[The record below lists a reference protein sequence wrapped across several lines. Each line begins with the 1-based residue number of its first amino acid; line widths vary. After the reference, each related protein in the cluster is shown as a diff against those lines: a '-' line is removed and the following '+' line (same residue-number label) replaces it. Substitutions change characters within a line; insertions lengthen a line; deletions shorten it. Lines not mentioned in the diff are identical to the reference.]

1 MTNPIAPTKVSSYLQ
16 YLPAVFQE
24 AGDGQEGDFLGR
36 FLLAFEQ
43 ILSGLEGAE
52 PLGLEEII
60 ARIDRYF
67 YAGDPEHP
75 ERTEQTPPEF
85 LAWLASWVALTLR
98 ADWRE
103 DEQRRFLARI
113 VPLYRLRGTKAGL
126 IKMVETY
133 TGFNVQVQDLPMQVG
148 VSSTVGRDTLIGGPH
163 HFHIRMTLQRKEGS
177 EAIVKK
183 LDRVQA
189 IALAIVDQEKPAH
202 THYSW
207 QVETPT
213 MQIGTYSH
221 VGIDTF
227 LGSQRTEEPS

>member
-1 MTNPIAPTKVSSYLQ
+1 MTNSTAPTQLSSYLQ
-16 YLPAVFQE
+16 YLPAVFQQ
-24 AGDGQEGDFLGR
+24 AGDGQGGDFLGR
-36 FLLAFEQ
+36 FLLAFEH
-43 ILSGLEGAE
+43 ILSGLDGAE
-52 PLGLEEII
+52 PLGLEERI
-60 ARIDRYF
+60 AGIDRYF

-75 ERTEQTPPEF
+75 ESTEQTPKEF
-85 LAWLASWVALTLR
+85 LDWLAGWVALTLR

-103 DEQRRFLARI
+103 SEQRRFLARI

-133 TGFNVQVQDLPMQVG
+133 TGFSVQVQDLPIQIG
-148 VSSTVGRDTLIGGPH
+148 VSSTVGKDTLIGGPH

-177 EAIVKK
+177 EEIARK
-183 LDRVQA
+183 LERVQE

-207 QVETPT
+207 QIETPT

-227 LGSQRTEEPS
+227 LGSQRSEDPS